1 MQTIVKRMICLYKES
16 NYTEGVLLE
25 MVSGKLA
32 PKRLYT
38 SIENPKIIKGVGS
51 REVNKLLSKRQFCR
65 FFIGHI
71 TQTFHNFFQ
80 WKFYPEDGLLNV
92 IEKQNNHSYEDLQRY
107 QWIFKSSFIVDSP
120 HHSNFVQTQW
130 TLQERIIDY
139 RNSRVVYGYVSQP
152 I

>member
-51 REVNKLLSKRQFCR
+51 REVNNSFQND
-65 FFIGHI
+65 
-71 TQTFHNFFQ
+71 NFAGF
-80 WKFYPEDGLLNV
+80 L
-92 IEKQNNHSYEDLQRY
+92 
-107 QWIFKSSFIVDSP
+107 
-120 HHSNFVQTQW
+120 
-130 TLQERIIDY
+130 
-139 RNSRVVYGYVSQP
+139 
-152 I
+152 